1 MSTLLK
7 NISLGVIEV
16 FRKFGGKQRTKLGRF
31 LDSNG
36 YNQNDLEKIAKLSR
50 PTVSKACN
58 DKEYIPSPTVMKK
71 ILQTIRKINPHA
83 KSTDFWDM

>member
-1 MSTLLK
+1 MSKMLK
-7 NISLGVIEV
+7 KSSGGIKL
-16 FRKFGGKQRTKLGRF
+16 FWKFGGKQRTKLGVF
-31 LDSNG
+31 LDRNG
-36 YNQNDLEKIAKLSR
+36 FTQNDLEKVAKLSR

-71 ILQTIRKINPHA
+71 ILQAIRKINPHV

>member
-1 MSTLLK
+1 MLK

-16 FRKFGGKQRTKLGRF
+16 FWKFGGKQRTRLGKF

-71 ILQTIRKINPHA
+71 ILQAIRKINPNA

>member
-1 MSTLLK
+1 M
-7 NISLGVIEV
+7 
-16 FRKFGGKQRTKLGRF
+16 FWKFGGKNRTKLGNF
-31 LDSNG
+31 LDRNG
-36 YNQNDLEKIAKLSR
+36 FTQNDLEKTAKLSR

-71 ILQTIRKINPHA
+71 ILKVIRQIKPNI

>member
-1 MSTLLK
+1 M
-7 NISLGVIEV
+7 
-16 FRKFGGKQRTKLGRF
+16 FWKFGGKQRTKLGAF
-31 LDSNG
+31 LDRNG
-36 YNQNDLEKIAKLSR
+36 FTQNDLEKVARLSR

-71 ILQTIRKINPHA
+71 ILQAIRKINPHA

>member
-1 MSTLLK
+1 M
-7 NISLGVIEV
+7 
-16 FRKFGGKQRTKLGRF
+16 FWKFGGKQRTKLGRW
-31 LDSNG
+31 LDRNG
-36 YNQNDLEKIAKLSR
+36 LNQNDLEKTAKLSR

-71 ILQTIRKINPHA
+71 ILKSIRHVKPNA

>member
-1 MSTLLK
+1 M
-7 NISLGVIEV
+7 
-16 FRKFGGKQRTKLGRF
+16 FWKFGGKNRTKLGDF
-31 LDSNG
+31 LDQNG
-36 YNQNDLEKIAKLSR
+36 FTQNDLEKTANLSR

-71 ILQTIRKINPHA
+71 ILKVIRKIKPNV